1 MKNKTSYFKIV
12 TGTITC
18 VNWGKKRSTGRI
30 YVNWSLLGTGKYYF

>member
-18 VNWGKKRSTGRI
+18 VNWGKKRSTGKD
-30 YVNWSLLGTGKYYF
+30 LC